1 MNIVNLHRAG
11 PLSGCNCTPQRR
23 QTLSCFVAVH
33 RLSSLSAVCVLAT
46 SANVLCFVT
55 LKFLSELLFK
65 HLHDHAI
72 ILGHDTMS
80 LSSRIST
87 FRDNILLL
95 PSTVNLSLTVNHL

>member
-23 QTLSCFVAVH
+23 QTLISFVAVH
-33 RLSSLSAVCVLAT
+33 RLSSLSAVRVLAT
-46 SANVLCFVT
+46 FADVICFVT
-55 LKFLSELLFK
+55 LMILSELLRK
-65 HLHDHAI
+65 HLHDHPI
-72 ILGHDTMS
+72 ILGHDTML

-87 FRDNILLL
+87 FRDNVLLS